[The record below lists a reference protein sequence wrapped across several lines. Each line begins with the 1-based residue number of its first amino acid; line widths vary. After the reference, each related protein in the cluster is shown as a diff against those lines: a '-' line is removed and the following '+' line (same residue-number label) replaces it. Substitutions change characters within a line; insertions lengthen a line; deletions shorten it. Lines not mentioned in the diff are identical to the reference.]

1 MAKPIIALLYD
12 FDKTLSPTDM
22 QEYDF
27 IKNLGMAPKEFCEEC
42 ARLKLENDMDGILA
56 YMYVMVEQ
64 CKKKGIK
71 LTREYLNQCGESVQL
86 YKCVSTWFEII
97 NKFGEDNGVTIEHY
111 IISSGIT
118 EIIEGTEIAKYFK
131 AVYGCSFLYDDKGEA
146 IWPAI
151 AINFTQKTQYIFRV
165 SKGVLS
171 VTDDKNLNKATSK
184 KERRIPYENM
194 IYIGD
199 GITDIPCMT
208 LIREK
213 GGKALAIYPSGGKT
227 KAAEQLVKEQ
237 RIDFVTVANYS
248 EDSTLTKTIKLYIES
263 MAVMANLKEK
273 EEKQLAMYL
282 KASEEER

>member
-27 IKNLGMAPKEFCEEC
+27 IKNLGMSPKEFWEEC

-64 CKKKGIK
+64 CRKKGIK
-71 LTREYLNQCGESVQL
+71 LTREYLNRCGESVAL
-86 YKCVSTWFEII
+86 YKGVSTWFERI
-97 NKFGEDNGVTIEHY
+97 NKFGEENGVTIEHY

-118 EIIEGTEIAKYFK
+118 EIIEGTEIAKFFK
-131 AVYGCSFLYDDKGEA
+131 AVYGCSFLYDDKREA

-213 GGKALAIYPSGGKT
+213 GGKALAIYPSGAKT
-227 KAAEQLVKEQ
+227 KAAEQLVKEE

>member
-27 IKNLGMAPKEFCEEC
+27 IKNLGMSPKEFWEEC

-71 LTREYLNQCGESVQL
+71 LTKEYLNRCGESVAL
-86 YKCVSTWFEII
+86 YKGVSTWFERI
-97 NKFGEDNGVTIEHY
+97 NKFGEENGVTIEHY

-118 EIIEGTEIAKYFK
+118 EIIEGTEIAKFFK
-131 AVYGCSFLYDDKGEA
+131 AVYGCSFLYDGKGEA

-213 GGKALAIYPSGGKT
+213 GGKALAIYPSGAKT
-227 KAAEQLVKEQ
+227 KAAEQLVKEE

>member
-27 IKNLGMAPKEFCEEC
+27 IKNLGMSPKEFWEEC

-64 CKKKGIK
+64 CRKKGIK
-71 LTREYLNQCGESVQL
+71 LTREYLNRCGESVAL
-86 YKCVSTWFEII
+86 YKGVSTWFERI
-97 NKFGEDNGVTIEHY
+97 NKFGEENGVTIEHY

-118 EIIEGTEIAKYFK
+118 EIIEGTEIAKFFK
-131 AVYGCSFLYDDKGEA
+131 AVYGCSFLYDGKGEA

-213 GGKALAIYPSGGKT
+213 GGKALAIYPSGAKT
-227 KAAEQLVKEQ
+227 KAAEQLVKEE

>member
-1 MAKPIIALLYD
+1 MKEAKKPTLRFPTPFNEISWEKGFREKSLFSLATSCFAKETSSSNLFFKSFLAAPPSEKTSFSKIPIIYPL
-12 FDKTLSPTDM
+12 
-22 QEYDF
+22 
-27 IKNLGMAPKEFCEEC
+27 
-42 ARLKLENDMDGILA
+42 
-56 YMYVMVEQ
+56 
-64 CKKKGIK
+64 
-71 LTREYLNQCGESVQL
+71 
-86 YKCVSTWFEII
+86 FERI

>member
-27 IKNLGMAPKEFCEEC
+27 IKNLGMSPKEFWDEC
-42 ARLKLENDMDGILA
+42 ARLKIENGMDGILA
-56 YMYVMVEQ
+56 YMYVMMDQ
-64 CKKKGIK
+64 CKKKGIE
-71 LTREYLNQCGESVQL
+71 LTKEYLNKCGESVAL
-86 YKCVSTWFEII
+86 YKGVSTWFERI
-97 NKFGEDNGVTIEHY
+97 NKFGEQYGVTVEHY

-118 EIIEGTEIAKYFK
+118 EIIEGTEIAKFFK
-131 AVYGCSFLYDDKGEA
+131 AVYGCSFLYDDKGVA

-184 KERRIPYENM
+184 KDRRIPYENM

-213 GGKALAIYPSGGKT
+213 GGKALAIYPSGYKT
-227 KAAEQLVKEQ
+227 KAAEQLVKEE
-237 RIDFVTVANYS
+237 RVDFVTVANYS

-263 MAVMANLKEK
+263 MAVTANLKEK

>member
-27 IKNLGMAPKEFCEEC
+27 IKNLGMSPKEFWDEC
-42 ARLKLENDMDGILA
+42 ARLKIENGMDGILA
-56 YMYVMVEQ
+56 YMYVMMDQ
-64 CKKKGIK
+64 CKKKGIE
-71 LTREYLNQCGESVQL
+71 LTKEYLNKCGESVAL
-86 YKCVSTWFEII
+86 YKGVSTWFERI
-97 NKFGEDNGVTIEHY
+97 NKFGEQYGVTVEHY

-131 AVYGCSFLYDDKGEA
+131 AVYGCSFLYDDKGVA

-184 KERRIPYENM
+184 KDRRIPYENM

-213 GGKALAIYPSGGKT
+213 GGKALAIYPSGYKT
-227 KAAEQLVKEQ
+227 KAAEQLVKEE
-237 RIDFVTVANYS
+237 RVDFVTVANYS

-263 MAVMANLKEK
+263 MAVTANLKEK

>member
-1 MAKPIIALLYD
+1 MAKPIVALLYD
-12 FDKTLSPTDM
+12 FDKTLSTTDM

-27 IKNLGMAPKEFCEEC
+27 IKNLGMSPKEFWGEC
-42 ARLKLENDMDGILA
+42 GRLKLENGMDGILS
-56 YMYVMVEQ
+56 YMYVMVDM
-64 CKKKGIK
+64 CRKKGIK
-71 LTREYLNQCGESVQL
+71 LTREYLNSCGKSIQL
-86 YKCVSTWFEII
+86 YKGVLSWFERI
-97 NKFGEDNGVTIEHY
+97 NKYGEELGVQIEHY

-118 EIIEGTEIAKYFK
+118 EIIEGCEISKYFK
-131 AVYGCSFLYDDKGEA
+131 AIYGCSFLYNEDKEA

-165 SKGVLS
+165 SKGVLD
-171 VTDDKNLNKATSK
+171 VRDDQNLNRATSS

-213 GGKALAIYPSGGKT
+213 GGKAVAIYPAAKKT
-227 KAAEQLVKEQ
+227 TAALQLVKEG
-237 RIDFVTVANYS
+237 RINFVTVANYA

-263 MAVMANLKEK
+263 IAVTTNLKEK
-273 EEKQLAMYL
+273 EEKQLAQYL
-282 KASEEER
+282 KASE